1 MDGYLVMSGGQTGV
15 DRAALDAALELG
27 IPIGGYVPRGRMAED
42 GPIHPRYPL
51 IEISGG
57 YPERTKR
64 NVEESDGTLIIQNSV
79 RASRGTALTAF
90 YAKRCG
96 KPLFISTTFEDPDL
110 AAEWICKRRIRR
122 LNVAGPR
129 ESKVPGIYVKTKGFL
144 TEVFWG
150 VLNDRIVSR
159 HDIPI

>member
-27 IPIGGYVPRGRMAED
+27 ISIGGYVPRGRMAED

-90 YAKRCG
+90 HAKRCG

-110 AAEWICKRRIRR
+110 VAEWMTRIRR
-122 LNVAGPR
+122 LNIAGPR
-129 ESKVPGIYVKTKGFL
+129 ESKSPGIYVKSKGFL
-144 TEVFWG
+144 KG
-150 VLNDRIVSR
+150 VLTRRFVQATQ
-159 HDIPI
+159 